1 MDLKVV
7 HRLAEL
13 MERHNLTEVE
23 ISEQDSR
30 IRVVR
35 PSGGAAVPVCDNPAC
50 ADSASPSTTELIPEP
65 EAEGNY
71 VTSPMPGTFYLASSP
86 EAAPFVTVGDV
97 IKPGKVVGIVEAM
110 KVMNEIKSEFGGTVT
125 KILVPNGSPVE
136 FGQKLFEIQ

>member
-23 ISEQDSR
+23 ISEQESR

-35 PSGGAAVPVCDNPAC
+35 PAGAAMPGC
-50 ADSASPSTTELIPEP
+50 DSALCTETSAPSTTELIPEP
-65 EAEGNY
+65 EVEGHY

-86 EAAPFVTVGDV
+86 DAAPFVSVGDV

-110 KVMNEIKSEFGGTVT
+110 KVMNEIKSEFGGTVA

>member
-7 HRLAEL
+7 NRLAEL
-13 MERHNLTEVE
+13 MARHGLTEVE

-35 PSGGAAVPVCDNPAC
+35 PAGT
-50 ADSASPSTTELIPEP
+50 ASEVSLQSSTGIAPMTNDIEPEP
-65 EAEGNY
+65 EVESRY
-71 VTSPMPGTFYLASSP
+71 VTSPMPGTFYLSP
-86 EAAPFVTVGDV
+86 SPDAAQFVSVGDV

-110 KVMNEIKSEFGGTVT
+110 KVMNEVKAEISGTVT
-125 KILVPNGSPVE
+125 KVLVANGAPVE

>member
-7 HRLAEL
+7 NRLAEL
-13 MERHNLTEVE
+13 MARHGLTEVE

-35 PSGGAAVPVCDNPAC
+35 PVGTVSEVQIQSQGAAAPVTSDL
-50 ADSASPSTTELIPEP
+50 EPEP
-65 EAEGNY
+65 EVESRY
-71 VTSPMPGTFYLASSP
+71 VTSPMPGTFYLSPSP
-86 EAAPFVTVGDV
+86 EAAQFISVGDV

-110 KVMNEIKSEFGGTVT
+110 KVMNEVKAEISGTVT
-125 KILVPNGSPVE
+125 KVLVANGAPVE